1 VKDYVVRDP
10 IAVGYLNAV
19 SRSKRLAFQRTQC
32 KKAVE
37 QTLGVANGH
46 FFCGQSTRVKQS
58 GNQQEGDRPQAETE
72 TGVQHRCLQSRTR
85 C

>member
-1 VKDYVVRDP
+1 MRECGTFLYQVVANEPEAAMLRKDSGLIVYRTILEVKDYVVRDP

-19 SRSKRLAFQRTQC
+19 SRGKGLAFQGTQC

-46 FFCGQSTRVKQS
+46 FFCG
-58 GNQQEGDRPQAETE
+58 
-72 TGVQHRCLQSRTR
+72 
-85 C
+85 